1 MIPSVKRW
9 NVRVHA
15 DEHGP
20 EEIFPFDGPTMA
32 LVRIGF
38 RMDYPRYWGRKIT
51 ISLDR
56 KTAKR

>member
-1 MIPSVKRW
+1 MIPQVRTW

-20 EEIFPFDGPTMA
+20 EEIFSMDGPTMA

-51 ISLDR
+51 ISLAR
-56 KTAKR
+56 TRAR

>member
-1 MIPSVKRW
+1 MIPQVRTW

-15 DEHGP
+15 DQYGP
-20 EEIFPFDGPTMA
+20 EEKFSMDGPTMA

-51 ISLDR
+51 ISLAR
-56 KTAKR
+56 KAPK